1 MTISLLKQ
9 VGSEGAGKKG
19 RKAALCKQKQSLR
32 PNSDSPQVR
41 LPSTSTRKIEIT
53 KKLQKKA
60 AQHTRY
66 YATTFVTCPCHILY
80 SYEKVLPIFIP
91 T

>member
-32 PNSDSPQVR
+32 QTPILLKSVYPQL
-41 LPSTSTRKIEIT
+41 LPVK
-53 KKLQKKA
+53 
-60 AQHTRY
+60 
-66 YATTFVTCPCHILY
+66 
-80 SYEKVLPIFIP
+80 
-91 T
+91 